1 MVGDLA
7 FFYDLNALGNHYIK
21 NNIRILLVNNGE
33 GIEFKNYLH
42 PAFKFGD
49 AANEYFA
56 ARGHFGAQS
65 PRLVRDFVGALGFE
79 YRAST
84 DKKSFLENIDWFTS
98 CKLTDK
104 PLVWEAFTNE
114 VDENASILYMNTL
127 NESAKGIAKRIAKA
141 ILPESVQR
149 KITEHI
155 GRTKYQLCTM

>member
-1 MVGDLA
+1 MVLTDLYRHLLELHLMPPKNI
-7 FFYDLNALGNHYIK
+7 FFSGGRFSFLYDLNALGNHYIK

-84 DKKSFLENIDWFTS
+84 DKKVFL
-98 CKLTDK
+98 
-104 PLVWEAFTNE
+104 
-114 VDENASILYMNTL
+114 
-127 NESAKGIAKRIAKA
+127 
-141 ILPESVQR
+141 
-149 KITEHI
+149 
-155 GRTKYQLCTM
+155 RT

>member
-56 ARGHFGAQS
+56 ARGHSAHN
-65 PRLVRDFVGALGFE
+65 RRDWSVILSVLLGFE

-104 PLVWEAFTNE
+104 PLVWEAFYQR
-114 VDENASILYMNTL
+114 S
-127 NESAKGIAKRIAKA
+127 GRKR
-141 ILPESVQR
+141 LDSVY
-149 KITEHI
+149 EHI
-155 GRTKYQLCTM
+155 ERIGERHCKKNRQSHSAGKCPAKNN

>member
-1 MVGDLA
+1 M
-7 FFYDLNALGNHYIK
+7 
-21 NNIRILLVNNGE
+21 NNIYTISKKL
-33 GIEFKNYLH
+33 NYSTETQTTKSKVDH
-42 PAFKFGD
+42 IISIIKSKMD
-49 AANEYFA
+49 
-56 ARGHFGAQS
+56 
-65 PRLVRDFVGALGFE
+65 ALGFE

-155 GRTKYQLCTM
+155 GRTK

>member
-1 MVGDLA
+1 M
-7 FFYDLNALGNHYIK
+7 
-21 NNIRILLVNNGE
+21 NIL
-33 GIEFKNYLH
+33 
-42 PAFKFGD
+42 
-49 AANEYFA
+49 
-56 ARGHFGAQS
+56 
-65 PRLVRDFVGALGFE
+65 RLVVISAHNRRALGFE

-155 GRTKYQLCTM
+155 GRTK

>member
-65 PRLVRDFVGALGFE
+65 PRLVRDFVGALGFVHILQ
-79 YRAST
+79 T
-84 DKKSFLENIDWFTS
+84 DGQTFGLGSFYQRS
-98 CKLTDK
+98 
-104 PLVWEAFTNE
+104 
-114 VDENASILYMNTL
+114 
-127 NESAKGIAKRIAKA
+127 GRKR
-141 ILPESVQR
+141 LDSVY
-149 KITEHI
+149 EHI
-155 GRTKYQLCTM
+155 ERIGERHCKKNRQSHSAGKCPAKNN

>member
-65 PRLVRDFVGALGFE
+65 PRLVRDFAGALGFE

-84 DKKSFLENIDWFTS
+84 DKNSFLENIDWFTS
-98 CKLTDK
+98 C
-104 PLVWEAFTNE
+104 N
-114 VDENASILYMNTL
+114 
-127 NESAKGIAKRIAKA
+127 
-141 ILPESVQR
+141 
-149 KITEHI
+149 
-155 GRTKYQLCTM
+155 